1 MQVDS
6 PSAVKQASD
15 TLGVRELPSMA
26 AVVTAIAQ
34 PFAQLGEHFHL
45 PFLPLVVAALA
56 ALLLA
61 ARSTWPAE
69 GKAWPL
75 DAWVGIPLIALA
87 LFASSLGANNI
98 ITRWLGPADSASAQA
113 VSAELD
119 KTSRQLKLANEQL
132 AVKQQQID
140 LQDKAIAAL
149 KQAAGIASAKD
160 MLGAPQRV
168 SASAGAGIL
177 SGLLDLLASSA
188 VAQTD
193 APRART
199 APDKRKIEDELKALE
214 LKRQQLEQQ
223 CNRLAEEQRKLESAP
238 TPSADKSNKQLWRAW

>member
-56 ALLLA
+56 SLLLA
-61 ARSTWPAE
+61 ARSTWPVE

-98 ITRWLGPADSASAQA
+98 ITGWLRPADSASAQA

-160 MLGAPQRV
+160 TLGAPQRV
-168 SASAGAGIL
+168 SSAGAGIL

-223 CNRLAEEQRKLESAP
+223 RNRLAEEQRKLESAP